1 MGSQVGLLDCV
12 VGIGG
17 DEFFGLLAG
26 CQGHGAFFEAGEA
39 FPDFDGDGGA
49 EDDDAEEEEEG
60 DGWGEADEAEAAED
74 EAVFGDA
81 GDGV

>member
-1 MGSQVGLLDCV
+1 MEKLPEFWWESHGDGGSGGDGLL
-12 VGIGG
+12 
-17 DEFFGLLAG
+17 
-26 CQGHGAFFEAGEA
+26 GAVFFEADDA

-60 DGWGEADEAEAAED
+60 DGGGDADEAEAAED